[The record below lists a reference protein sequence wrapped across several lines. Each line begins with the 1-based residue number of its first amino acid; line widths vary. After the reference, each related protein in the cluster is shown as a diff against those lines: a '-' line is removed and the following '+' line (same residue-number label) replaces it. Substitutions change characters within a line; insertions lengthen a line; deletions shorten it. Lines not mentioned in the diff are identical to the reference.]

1 MKPLAAILMLAALLS
16 GCSSMSGFLGGE
28 DNAEPPAELQKLDDP
43 VALKR
48 LWSTSVGVGYDSQF
62 VRLVPAVSGDR
73 ILAAD
78 RRGRVVAYDAASG
91 KRLWETRTDAPVSAG
106 PGVGDGLV
114 LVGTS
119 DARVLALELED
130 GAILWEAAV
139 SSEVLSVPQVDRGV
153 VVVQS
158 VDGNVAGLDAIDG
171 GQLWI
176 YDRDVPVLTLRG
188 TSTPAVGFGA
198 VIAGFASGKLAALTI
213 EEGFVAWETSVAV
226 PRGRSEIER
235 MVDVDGDPIIM
246 GSAVYVA
253 SYQGRVVVIDAQS
266 GSLGW
271 TRDMSS
277 HAGIGVDFA
286 QVYVTDQDSSVWALT
301 RESGG
306 TVWKQEQLANRSLT
320 PPAPFED
327 YIAVGDFEGYVHLL
341 SRYDGHVAG
350 RVRVDGKGV
359 SSRPLVVG
367 DTLYV
372 YGNGGTLA
380 AYRLDGV

>member
-28 DNAEPPAELQKLDDP
+28 DNAEPPAELQTLDDP

-78 RRGRVVAYDAASG
+78 RRGRIVAYDAASG

-139 SSEVLSVPQVDRGV
+139 SSEVLSVPQIDRGV

-171 GQLWI
+171 RQLWI